1 MARTVESTIRF
12 PYKRSLGP
20 VLGAFMTALTDKRI
34 IGIRSGARVI
44 VPPLEWDPD
53 TGVELAHDFVDV
65 GPAGTVTSWT
75 WVAKPS
81 TQHPLD
87 RPFAFALVK
96 LDGADTAFLHA
107 VDAGS
112 IGAMSTGMRVAPRW
126 KAKRKGHVT
135 DIDAFVPG
143 ETPVVPDD
151 DEGPAAE
158 PVTMMEYDAAI
169 TYNTPVPPNV
179 ERAEAASNAGRF
191 LGLRC
196 PVCARTYTGGKGYC
210 PVDAVELTPEHEV
223 DLPQVGTVTSYT
235 IITPVQYPGQTETDP
250 FARVHVWL
258 DGTDVVLGYQALLD
272 TPNDDVR
279 IGMRVAAMWA
289 SEAEKRDGDPRRE
302 QPRRLDAHRRA
313 RRDRPRPREQDLLM
327 ATLTT
332 PTTSRS
338 SVGRCRRW
346 CATPTRPRC
355 RCSSR

>member
-1 MARTVESTIRF
+1 
-12 PYKRSLGP
+12 
-20 VLGAFMTALTDKRI
+20 MTALTDKRI

-53 TGVELAHDFVDV
+53 TGVELEHDFVDV

-75 WVAKPS
+75 WVEKPS

-96 LDGADTAFLHA
+96 LDGADTGFLHA

-112 IGAMSTGMRVAPRW
+112 IDAMSTGMRVAPRW
-126 KAKRKGHVT
+126 KAKRRGHVT

-143 ETPVVPDD
+143 ESPVVPDD
-151 DEGPAAE
+151 DEGASAE

-169 TYNTPVPPNV
+169 TYNTPVPANV
-179 ERAEAASNAGRF
+179 ERAEAASNTGRF

-210 PVDAVELTPEHEV
+210 PVDSVELTPEHEI
-223 DLPQVGTVTSYT
+223 DLPQVGTVTNYT
-235 IITPVQYPGQTETDP
+235 IITPVQYPGQTETEP

-272 TPNDDVR
+272 TLNDDVR

-289 SEAEKRDGDPRRE
+289 SEAEQRDGDPRAE
-302 QPRRLDAHRRA
+302 SNLVGWMPTGEADVT
-313 RRDRPRPREQDLLM
+313 DPDLVN
-327 ATLTT
+327 
-332 PTTSRS
+332 RI
-338 SVGRCRRW
+338 C
-346 CATPTRPRC
+346 
-355 RCSSR
+355 